1 MENLSIE
8 TVATSK
14 NNKYDFKIALGSLI
28 KFFYKEKLDFKDI
41 LIQSNK
47 ELDLKWKNQKMKA
60 MVLHEMR
67 FIY

>member
-28 KFFYKEKLDFKDI
+28 KFFYKEKLDFNYIGKKIRFFNNQDI
-41 LIQSNK
+41 FF
-47 ELDLKWKNQKMKA
+47 KNLQ
-60 MVLHEMR
+60 
-67 FIY
+67 